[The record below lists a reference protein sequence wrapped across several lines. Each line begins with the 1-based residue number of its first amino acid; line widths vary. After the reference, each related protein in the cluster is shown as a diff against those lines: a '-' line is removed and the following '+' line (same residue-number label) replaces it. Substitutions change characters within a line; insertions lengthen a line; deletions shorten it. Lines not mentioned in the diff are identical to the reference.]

1 MRVQRYSFT
10 IGFMTRGLSYYCRK
24 FAKLNVSRSSGVAPN
39 KPILLLSIIELIS
52 QGQIRQ
58 NQITL
63 SAELIATF
71 LNLWSN
77 LEPVRQP
84 NIALPFFHL
93 RGDGFWYHYPKP
105 GFELLIN
112 SHVKIR
118 TVSAL
123 QQTVEY
129 AYLDQELFELLWN
142 PDSRATLTD
151 ILISTWF
158 SDKTQQ
164 IEQLLQVDAFQEIQ
178 ERLRSQG
185 GKVYQPEELEDEQT
199 SIVRDAAF
207 RKIVVSV
214 YEYRCALCG
223 LQILNSLGQNI
234 VDGAH
239 IKPFSQ
245 FYDDRINNGL
255 SLCKNHHWAFDR
267 FWFTLN
273 DDYTI
278 VVADDLRED
287 SPHATP
293 IRAFQNQS
301 ILLPAHEQ
309 YYPRQDALQW
319 HRQAFLKRVA

>member
-1 MRVQRYSFT
+1 M
-10 IGFMTRGLSYYCRK
+10 
-24 FAKLNVSRSSGVAPN
+24 
-39 KPILLLSIIELIS
+39 
-52 QGQIRQ
+52 
-58 NQITL
+58 
-63 SAELIATF
+63 
-71 LNLWSN
+71 
-77 LEPVRQP
+77 
-84 NIALPFFHL
+84 
-93 RGDGFWYHYPKP
+93 
-105 GFELLIN
+105 
-112 SHVKIR
+112 
-118 TVSAL
+118 
-123 QQTVEY
+123 
-129 AYLDQELFELLWN
+129 
-142 PDSRATLTD
+142 
-151 ILISTWF
+151 
-158 SDKTQQ
+158 
-164 IEQLLQVDAFQEIQ
+164 
-178 ERLRSQG
+178 RSQG

-293 IRAFQNQS
+293 VRMFQNQS
-301 ILLPAHEQ
+301 IILPPHEQ
-309 YYPRQDALQW
+309 YYPRQDALEW
-319 HRQAFLKRVA
+319 HRQAFFERVA

>member
-1 MRVQRYSFT
+1 MVK
-10 IGFMTRGLSYYCRK
+10 GLSYYCNK
-24 FAKLNVSRSSGVAPN
+24 FAKLQVDRSRGIAPN

-52 QGQIRQ
+52 QGKIWH
-58 NQITL
+58 NQIIL

-71 LNLWSN
+71 LNLWSH
-77 LEPVRQP
+77 LEPVRKP
-84 NIALPFFHL
+84 DIGLPFFHL
-93 RGDGFWYHYPKP
+93 KGDKFWYHQPKP
-105 GFELLIN
+105 GFESAIA
-112 SHVKIR
+112 SGVKIR
-118 TVSAL
+118 SVGLLRETV
-123 QQTVEY
+123 QY
-129 AYLDQELFELLWN
+129 AYFDEELFDLLRDE
-142 PDSRATLTD
+142 DSRSV
-151 ILISTWF
+151 LIDVLINTWF
-158 SDKTQQ
+158 RDKTQE
-164 IEQLLQVDAFQEIQ
+164 IERLLQVDAFGELQ

-214 YEYRCALCG
+214 YEYRCALCS
-223 LQILNSLGQNI
+223 LQILNSLGENI

-239 IKPFSQ
+239 IKPFSK

-273 DDYTI
+273 NDYTI
-278 VVADDLRED
+278 IVADDLRED

-301 ILLPAHEQ
+301 IILPPHEQ
-309 YYPRQDALQW
+309 YYPREDALQW
-319 HRQAFLKRVA
+319 HREAFLRRVA

>member
-1 MRVQRYSFT
+1 MAK
-10 IGFMTRGLSYYCRK
+10 GLSFYCNK
-24 FAKLNVSRSSGVAPN
+24 FAKLQVDRSRGIAPN

-52 QGQIRQ
+52 QEKIWH
-58 NQITL
+58 NQIIL

-71 LNLWSN
+71 LNLWSH
-77 LEPVRQP
+77 LEPVRKP
-84 NIALPFFHL
+84 DIGLPFFHL
-93 RGDGFWYHYPKP
+93 KGDKFWHHQPKP
-105 GFELLIN
+105 GFEAVIA
-112 SHVKIR
+112 SGVKIR
-118 TVSAL
+118 SVGLLRETV
-123 QQTVEY
+123 QY
-129 AYLDQELFELLWN
+129 AYFDEELFKLLVE
-142 PDSRATLTD
+142 PSSRGELTD
-151 ILISTWF
+151 ILIHTWF
-158 SDKTQQ
+158 KDKTQE
-164 IEQLLQVDAFQEIQ
+164 IERLLQVDAFGELQ

-239 IKPFSQ
+239 IKPFSK

-273 DDYTI
+273 NDYTI

-293 IRAFQNQS
+293 IRAFQHQS
-301 ILLPAHEQ
+301 IILPPHEQ
-309 YYPRQDALQW
+309 YYPREDALQW
-319 HRQAFLKRVA
+319 HREAFLRRVA

>member
-1 MRVQRYSFT
+1 MAK
-10 IGFMTRGLSYYCRK
+10 GLSYYCNK

-39 KPILLLSIIELIS
+39 KPILLLSVIELIS

-63 SAELIATF
+63 SVELISTF
-71 LNLWSN
+71 LKLWSN

-84 NIALPFFHL
+84 NIGLPFFHL
-93 RGDGFWYHYPKP
+93 RGDGFWYLYPKP

-118 TVSAL
+118 AVSAL

-267 FWFTLN
+267 FWFTIS

-278 VVADDLRED
+278 IVADNLRED
-287 SPHATP
+287 SPNSRP
-293 IRAFQNQS
+293 MREFRGDRI
-301 ILLPAHEQ
+301 ILPAQVQ
-309 YYPRQDALQW
+309 YYPRQDSLQW
-319 HRQAFLKRVA
+319 HQEEFLRRAA

>member
-10 IGFMTRGLSYYCRK
+10 IGFMTRGFSYYCRK

-52 QGQIRQ
+52 QEQIRQ

-77 LEPVRQP
+77 LEPVRPP

-112 SHVKIR
+112 SHMKIR

-142 PDSRATLTD
+142 PDSRATLTG

-158 SDKTQQ
+158 SNKTQQ
-164 IEQLLQVDAFQEIQ
+164 IEQHLQVDAFQEIQ

-185 GKVYQPEELEDEQT
+185 GKIYQPEELEDEQT

-214 YEYRCALCG
+214 YKYRCALCG

-234 VDGAH
+234 
-239 IKPFSQ
+239 
-245 FYDDRINNGL
+245 
-255 SLCKNHHWAFDR
+255 
-267 FWFTLN
+267 
-273 DDYTI
+273 
-278 VVADDLRED
+278 
-287 SPHATP
+287 
-293 IRAFQNQS
+293 
-301 ILLPAHEQ
+301 
-309 YYPRQDALQW
+309 
-319 HRQAFLKRVA
+319 

>member
-1 MRVQRYSFT
+1 
-10 IGFMTRGLSYYCRK
+10 
-24 FAKLNVSRSSGVAPN
+24 VSRSSGVAPN

-63 SAELIATF
+63 SAELISTF

-84 NIALPFFHL
+84 NIGLPFFHL

-129 AYLDQELFELLWN
+129 AYLDQELFELFWN

-207 RKIVVSV
+207 RKIVISV

-301 ILLPAHEQ
+301 IILPAHEQ

-319 HRQAFLKRVA
+319 HRQTFFERVA

>member
-1 MRVQRYSFT
+1 
-10 IGFMTRGLSYYCRK
+10 MTRGLSYYCRK

-39 KPILLLSIIELIS
+39 KPILLLSVIELIS

-58 NQITL
+58 NQIIL
-63 SAELIATF
+63 SPELIATF
-71 LNLWSN
+71 LNLWSH
-77 LEPVRQP
+77 LEPVRKP
-84 NIALPFFHL
+84 DIGLPFFHL
-93 RGDGFWYHYPKP
+93 KGDSFWHHQPKP
-105 GFELLIN
+105 GFEAVIT
-112 SHVKIR
+112 SGAKIR
-118 TVSAL
+118 TVGLLREAV
-123 QQTVEY
+123 QY
-129 AYLDQELFELLWN
+129 AYFDEELFALLADPSSRGELM
-142 PDSRATLTD
+142 D
-151 ILISTWF
+151 ILIRTWF
-158 SDKTQQ
+158 KDKTQE
-164 IEQLLQVDAFQEIQ
+164 IERLLQVDAFQEWQ
-178 ERLRSQG
+178 ERLRAQG
-185 GKVYQPEELEDEQT
+185 GKVYRPEELEDEQT

-207 RKIVVSV
+207 RKIVVST

-223 LQILNSLGQNI
+223 LQILNSLGHNI

-278 VVADDLRED
+278 VVSDDLRED

-293 IRAFQNQS
+293 IREFQNQS
-301 ILLPAHEQ
+301 IILPPHKQ

>member
-1 MRVQRYSFT
+1 
-10 IGFMTRGLSYYCRK
+10 MTRGLSYYCRK

-71 LNLWSN
+71 LNLWSH

-84 NIALPFFHL
+84 NIGLPFFHL
-93 RGDGFWYHYPKP
+93 RGDVFWHHSPKP
-105 GFELLIN
+105 GFESAIA
-112 SHVKIR
+112 SGVKIR
-118 TVSAL
+118 SVGLLRETV
-123 QQTVEY
+123 QY
-129 AYLDQELFELLWN
+129 AYFDEELFALLVD
-142 PDSRATLTD
+142 PSSRSELTD
-151 ILISTWF
+151 VLIHTWF
-158 SDKTQQ
+158 SDKTQE
-164 IEQLLQVDAFQEIQ
+164 INRLLQVDAFGELQ
-178 ERLRSQG
+178 ERLRSLG

-199 SIVRDAAF
+199 SIVRDVAF

-273 DDYTI
+273 DDYTL

-293 IRAFQNQS
+293 IREFHNQS
-301 ILLPAHEQ
+301 IILPAHEQ

-319 HRQAFLKRVA
+319 HRQTFFERVA

>member
-1 MRVQRYSFT
+1 
-10 IGFMTRGLSYYCRK
+10 MTRGLSYYCRK

-52 QGQIRQ
+52 QGQIQQ
-58 NQITL
+58 NQIIL
-63 SAELIATF
+63 SPELIATF
-71 LNLWSN
+71 LNLWSH
-77 LEPVRQP
+77 LEPVRKP
-84 NIALPFFHL
+84 DIGLPFFHL
-93 RGDGFWYHYPKP
+93 KGDSFWHHQPKR
-105 GFELLIN
+105 GFEAVIA
-112 SHVKIR
+112 SGAKIR
-118 TVSAL
+118 AVGLLRETV
-123 QQTVEY
+123 QY
-129 AYLDQELFELLWN
+129 AYFDEELFALLADPSSRGELM
-142 PDSRATLTD
+142 D
-151 ILISTWF
+151 ILIRTWF
-158 SDKTQQ
+158 KDKTQE
-164 IEQLLQVDAFQEIQ
+164 IERLLQIDAFQQWQ
-178 ERLRSQG
+178 ERVRAQG
-185 GKVYQPEELEDEQT
+185 GKVYRPEELEDEQT

-207 RKIVVSV
+207 RNIVVST

-223 LQILNSLGQNI
+223 LQILNSLGHNI

-301 ILLPAHEQ
+301 IILPAHEQ

-319 HRQAFLKRVA
+319 HRQAFFERVA

>member
-1 MRVQRYSFT
+1 
-10 IGFMTRGLSYYCRK
+10 MTKDLSYYCKK
-24 FAKLNVSRSSGVAPN
+24 FASLNVSRSSGVAPN
-39 KPILLLSIIELIS
+39 KPILLLSVIELIS

-58 NQITL
+58 NQIIL

-71 LNLWSN
+71 LNLWSH
-77 LEPVRQP
+77 LEPLRKP
-84 NIALPFFHL
+84 DIGLPFFHL
-93 RGDGFWYHYPKP
+93 KGDKFWYHQPKP
-105 GFELLIN
+105 GFESAIA
-112 SHVKIR
+112 SGIKIR
-118 TVSAL
+118 SVGLLRETV
-123 QQTVEY
+123 QY
-129 AYLDQELFELLWN
+129 AYFDEELFELLRHS
-142 PDSRATLTD
+142 DSRSA
-151 ILISTWF
+151 LIDVLINTWF
-158 SDKTQQ
+158 RDKTQE
-164 IEQLLQVDAFQEIQ
+164 IERLLQVDAFQEWQ

-278 VVADDLRED
+278 IVADDLRED

-293 IRAFQNQS
+293 IKEFQNQS
-301 ILLPAHEQ
+301 IILPPHQQ
-309 YYPRQDALQW
+309 YYPREDALQW
-319 HRQAFLKRVA
+319 HREAFLRRVA

>member
-1 MRVQRYSFT
+1 
-10 IGFMTRGLSYYCRK
+10 MTGGLNYYCRK
-24 FAKLNVSRSSGVAPN
+24 FAKLNVSRSGGVAPN
-39 KPILLLSIIELIS
+39 KPILLLSVIELIS

-71 LNLWSN
+71 LNLWSH
-77 LEPVRQP
+77 LELVRQP
-84 NIALPFFHL
+84 NIGLPFFHL
-93 RGDGFWYHYPKP
+93 RGDGFWHHYPKP
-105 GFELLIN
+105 GFEPLIN

-129 AYLDQELFELLWN
+129 VYLDQELFELLRN
-142 PDSRATLTD
+142 PHSRATLTD
-151 ILISTWF
+151 ILINTWF
-158 SDKTQQ
+158 SDKTQE
-164 IEQLLQVDAFQEIQ
+164 IERLFQVDAFGEWQEQ
-178 ERLRSQG
+178 LRSQG

-199 SIVRDAAF
+199 SIIRDAAF
-207 RKIVVSV
+207 RKIVVST

-223 LQILNSLGQNI
+223 LQILNSLGHNI

-278 VVADDLRED
+278 VVADDLREV

-293 IRAFQNQS
+293 IREFQNQS
-301 ILLPAHEQ
+301 LILPAHEQ

-319 HRQAFLKRVA
+319 HRQTFFERIA

>member
-1 MRVQRYSFT
+1 
-10 IGFMTRGLSYYCRK
+10 
-24 FAKLNVSRSSGVAPN
+24 VSRSSGVAPN
-39 KPILLLSIIELIS
+39 KPILLLSVIELIS
-52 QGQIRQ
+52 QGQIQQ

-71 LNLWSN
+71 LNLWSH

-84 NIALPFFHL
+84 NIGLPFFHL
-93 RGDGFWYHYPKP
+93 RGDVFWHHSPKP
-105 GFELLIN
+105 GFESAIA
-112 SHVKIR
+112 SGVKIR
-118 TVSAL
+118 SVGLLRETV
-123 QQTVEY
+123 QY
-129 AYLDQELFELLWN
+129 AYFDEELFALLVD
-142 PDSRATLTD
+142 PSSRSELTD
-151 ILISTWF
+151 VLIHTWF
-158 SDKTQQ
+158 SDKTQE
-164 IEQLLQVDAFQEIQ
+164 INRLLQVDAFGELQ
-178 ERLRSQG
+178 ERLRSLG

-199 SIVRDAAF
+199 SIVRDVAF

-273 DDYTI
+273 DDYTL

-293 IRAFQNQS
+293 IREFHNQS
-301 ILLPAHEQ
+301 IILPAHEQ

-319 HRQAFLKRVA
+319 HRQTFFERVA